1 MGSNYET
8 GDYTKDSNIMTI
20 KAYLKDPLVH
30 GRSISTKFD
39 VRINPESF
47 THNRSITF
55 NSEKVANSAHD
66 VYQFQ
71 GYGKET
77 VSFSLVL
84 DGTGYVNKNAE
95 SVNSQLNELLNVV
108 YNYQSSSHKSHY
120 NELQWGQFNFD
131 CHCEKLDVNY
141 TLFDTSGNGLIAEV
155 DLTFVVHRNKKKAMM
170 GGQPQ
175 SPDMTHIHTFK
186 DGDNL
191 LAICKE
197 IYDDTSYYIQIAE
210 LNGLSN
216 FRKIPVGKQLIF
228 PPLVN
233 KD

>member
-1 MGSNYET
+1 MSVN
-8 GDYTKDSNIMTI
+8 YTKDSNNMTI

-30 GRSISTKFD
+30 GRSKSYEY
-39 VRINPESF
+39 RAAINPESF

-55 NSEKVANSAHD
+55 NSDKVANSAHD

-77 VSFSLVL
+77 VSFTIVL
-84 DGTGYVNKNAE
+84 DGTGYVNKGGK
-95 SVNSQLNELLNVV
+95 SVKRQLDALLKTV
-108 YNYQSSSHKSHY
+108 YDYQSSSHKSHY
-120 NELQWGQFNFD
+120 NELQWGEFNFD
-131 CHCEKLDVNY
+131 CHCEKIDVNY
-141 TLFDTSGNGLIAEV
+141 TLFDANGNGLIAEV
-155 DLTFVVHRNKKKAMM
+155 DMAFVVHRNKKKAMM

-186 DGDNL
+186 EGDNL

-216 FRKIPVGKQLIF
+216 FRQIPIGKQLIF